1 MILDRCLLHPT
12 PWVVCF
18 TVSKFQVN
26 RLRRLPLS
34 SQIRWADFNIC
45 MHVACR
51 FTGDTV
57 AYTLPSSNR
66 PQPTRP
72 LCCPLSFQPLGGLIT
87 QNSPFASHNTTL
99 DNVVSKSSNF
109 NRLLVLPSLLYTT
122 TCDFLLWL
130 PPIDLLQNQ
139 FCRGVVPKRPTPV
152 LHLQLSLWPLLLVT
166 VHTAS
171 TSLLVPASFL
181 TRYSTNKTQR
191 NNDRTGREAIVE
203 SHAQTHV
210 LQSSKQLPSNV

>member
-1 MILDRCLLHPT
+1 M
-12 PWVVCF
+12 
-18 TVSKFQVN
+18 
-26 RLRRLPLS
+26 RRLPLS
-34 SQIRWADFNIC
+34 SQIRWSDFNIC

-57 AYTLPSSNR
+57 AYTLPSSTR
-66 PQPTRP
+66 PQPTHP

-87 QNSPFASHNTTL
+87 QNSPFSSHSTKPWTILSPNPPIASAACSSFASSSIDLPFPPLVATCRL
-99 DNVVSKSSNF
+99 APKSI
-109 NRLLVLPSLLYTT
+109 
-122 TCDFLLWL
+122 LLW
-130 PPIDLLQNQ
+130 
-139 FCRGVVPKRPTPV
+139 RGPKRPTPV

-181 TRYSTNKTQR
+181 TPYSTDKIQR
-191 NNDRTGREAIVE
+191 NNDRTGREAIAE

-210 LQSSKQLPSNV
+210 LQSSRQLPSNV